1 VYTAAVSRLFASLA
15 VLVGLLGPASAP
27 ASEPAK
33 ELELARPGRAQTAQ
47 PFEVATPEGGKLS
60 LAEYRGRVVLLNFW
74 ATWCES
80 CKEEMPAMERL
91 YQKHRAQGLVVLAV
105 SNDSEGSTQRVA
117 RFIKES
123 GFTFPVGLD
132 PRMKVANL
140 YRVRVLPSSLVI
152 DRKGALSFIAL
163 GPREWDK
170 PAAHQLFESLLK

>member
-1 VYTAAVSRLFASLA
+1 VVHKSVGMAVVAVLAIASGAWYWFFQRPADSPVIGRPAPAFQISSLDGNQVSLA
-15 VLVGLLGPASAP
+15 DF
-27 ASEPAK
+27 
-33 ELELARPGRAQTAQ
+33 R
-47 PFEVATPEGGKLS
+47 GKP
-60 LAEYRGRVVLLNFW
+60 VIVNFW
-74 ATWCES
+74 ATWCEP

>member
-1 VYTAAVSRLFASLA
+1 M
-15 VLVGLLGPASAP
+15 
-27 ASEPAK
+27 
-33 ELELARPGRAQTAQ
+33 RPGRAQTSQ
-47 PFEVATPEGGKLS
+47 PFEVATPEGGTLS

-74 ATWCES
+74 ATWCEP

-105 SNDSEGSTQRVA
+105 SNDSEGSTRRVA

-123 GFTFPVGLD
+123 GFSFPVGLD

-140 YRVRVLPSSLVI
+140 YRVRVLPSSMVI

-170 PAAHQLFESLLK
+170 PAAHQFFESILR

>member
-1 VYTAAVSRLFASLA
+1 MYTAAVSRILAAIA
-15 VLVGLLGPASAP
+15 VLVGLVGPAPVP

-33 ELELARPGRAQTAQ
+33 ELELARPGRSQAAE
-47 PFEVATPEGGKLS
+47 PFEVSTPEGGKLS
-60 LAEYRGRVVLLNFW
+60 LADYRGRVVLLNFW
-74 ATWCES
+74 ATWCEP

-91 YQKHRAQGLVVLAV
+91 YQKHRGQGLIVLAV

-117 RFIKES
+117 RFVKES

-132 PRMKVANL
+132 PRLKVANL

-152 DRKGALSFIAL
+152 DRKGTLSYIAL
-163 GPREWDK
+163 GPRAWDK